1 MTDST
6 VKSAPPSSTLMGP
19 KILLEGP
26 SGVGK
31 THSIGTLVD
40 WATSQTP
47 VMEVFCLFTE
57 NGLESLLGYW
67 RDHGKEVPDNLHW
80 HVAMTKSLTL
90 ASLLDGADK
99 VGKLSYE
106 ALTKMQ
112 DGGRS
117 QNNAFHKILSAC
129 SNFPDDRTG
138 TKFGSVDSWDSNKI
152 FVIDSLSELGNAA
165 MKMVIGNKPTA
176 SPSDYGVA
184 QNNLMNFLRLCTQG
198 IASTFVITAHVD
210 RQTDEITGGIKLMTK
225 AIGKAMAN
233 DIPQLFSDVI
243 YAVREGTNWYWD
255 TAAGNVDVK
264 TRSLPISSKIKP
276 DFAQI
281 MDKWSHRRK
290 A

>member
-1 MTDST
+1 MSNEIST
-6 VKSAPPSSTLMGP
+6 PSPQASILMGP
-19 KILLEGP
+19 KVLLEGP

-31 THSIGTLVD
+31 THSLGTLVD
-40 WATSQTP
+40 WAAAQSP
-47 VMEVFCLFTE
+47 APEVFCLFTE

-67 RDHGKEVPDNLHW
+67 RDHGKEVPANLHW
-80 HVAMTKSLTL
+80 HVAMTKTLTL
-90 ASLLDGADK
+90 DSLITGADN

-112 DGGRS
+112 DGGRYK
-117 QNNAFHKILSAC
+117 NNAFHKILSTCA
-129 SNFPDDRTG
+129 NFPDDRTG
-138 TKFGSVDSWDSNKI
+138 QKFGSVDSWGADKI
-152 FVIDSLSELGNAA
+152 FVIDSLSELGNAS

-176 SPSDYGVA
+176 SPADYGVA
-184 QNNLMNFLRLCTQG
+184 QSNLMNFLRLCTQG
-198 IASTFVITAHVD
+198 IAATFVITAHVD

-255 TAAGNVDVK
+255 TAASNVDVK

-281 MDKWSHRRK
+281 MDKWSNRR

>member
-1 MTDST
+1 MTDTTAAST
-6 VKSAPPSSTLMGP
+6 QATTLMGP
-19 KILLEGP
+19 KVLLEGP

-31 THSIGTLVD
+31 THSLGTLVD
-40 WATSQTP
+40 WAAAQTP
-47 VMEVFCLFTE
+47 ATPVFCLFTE

-67 RDHGKEVPDNLHW
+67 RDHGKEVPANLHW
-80 HVAMTKSLTL
+80 HVAMTKTLTL
-90 ASLLDGADK
+90 DSLITGADN

-117 QNNAFHKILSAC
+117 KNNAFHKILSAC
-129 SNFPDDRTG
+129 ANFPDDRTG
-138 TKFGSVDSWDSNKI
+138 QKFGSVDSWGADRI
-152 FVIDSLSELGNAA
+152 FVIDSLSELGNAS

-198 IASTFVITAHVD
+198 IAATFVITAHVD

-255 TAAGNVDVK
+255 TAASNVDVK

-281 MDKWSHRRK
+281 MDKWSNRR